1 MKLSKAAIERPVT
14 TTMFFIA
21 VILLGF
27 VSLRELSVDLL
38 PDISYPRLSVVTSY
52 PGVAPEEMEALVTAR
67 LEAAVSSIPGLR
79 RVESVSKEGV
89 STMTL
94 EFNWGTNMDFTLL
107 HAREKLDAA
116 HDALPEAADSPTI
129 VTLDPQSKP
138 IIVLALSADRSLL
151 ELKELAEELVK
162 PRLEQIEGIGSA
174 EITGGVEREIQVDVD
189 PRRLALYGLT
199 IQDVAGRIDAFN
211 RNLQGGTIRKGLFKY
226 AMRVVGQFET
236 VDEIGEISLRVT
248 KEKGVIRLKDV
259 AAIRDG
265 TKERQGITRLDAAD
279 SIGIL
284 VRKEAGANTVK
295 VTRLARAVVDEIR
308 RENPGVAIEV
318 VSEQSRYIETA
329 IGAVKD
335 EIIQGAIL
343 AFLVLLIFL
352 QEWRTP
358 LIIDTV
364 IPISVIGTFS
374 LLYYGNI
381 TLNIMSLGGLALGVG
396 MLDDCAVVVS
406 ENIFRH
412 RGLGKSLAQAAY
424 DGTKEVGSA
433 VIAAALTTIVVFFP
447 VVYVQGVAGQ
457 LFKDTALT
465 VTFSLLASVLVALT
479 LLPMLAA
486 RPFGLRAAGA
496 GSEDVG
502 HDASEAPKA
511 PAIRDRGCDNVP
523 APKAP
528 ANRDRECDNVPAPKA
543 PANRDRECDNVPAPK
558 AKPKSKARLLLFPV
572 KGLRWL
578 LYTIVKG
585 IGLALGFLA
594 SYVVQALALI
604 LGVLAIPFRPLL
616 KAVFRG
622 FNAGYGRFVAF
633 YERFLLWSLDHKPR
647 VLAVTFAFFALT
659 FVLGLTIRRELM
671 PRMKTAS
678 FELSLKTPIE
688 YSLEQTSE
696 IVASLESFL
705 GTLGPVRRTLSQ
717 TGLVGGL
724 ESLNPDASLN
734 SARIFVAVGKP
745 SELEGVADTLR
756 ARLANFPDVAFS
768 IAREE
773 SAMTD
778 VLGLVAAEVS
788 LRVKGEDLERLK
800 RISETLA
807 AKLRTIDGLAD
818 VGTNLGEGKPEFQV
832 RIRKDALK
840 KYADLEPSAVGDFLV
855 SAVRGRVA
863 TQFNELEKKYDI
875 LVRAG
880 AAERRTIDALLDE
893 SFPHGG
899 TLIPLRELVAYE
911 VVRGPREIRRENQ
924 QREVLVT
931 ARLRGAKISQVA
943 PAVNRAVGEIELP
956 ADYRIVFGGEREE
969 MGRSFRSL
977 LFAFLLAVIL
987 TYMIMAAQF
996 ESLLHPFLVLITLPM
1011 GAAGCVLALL
1021 LTGQT
1026 FNVISVIGLVV
1037 LVGLVVDN
1045 ATVKIDYT
1053 NQLRKSGRGLRDSVT
1068 EASRVRLRPILM
1080 STLSTLFGLLPM
1092 ALGLEAGAEL
1102 MKPLAIVLIGGLTFS
1117 TFLTLIVIPV
1127 IYEGVE
1133 RRKAA
1138 RP

>member
-14 TTMFFIA
+14 TSMFFIA

-38 PDISYPRLSVVTSY
+38 PDISYPRLSVVTNY
-52 PGVAPEEMEALVTAR
+52 PGVAPEEMETLVTAP
-67 LEAAVSSIPGLR
+67 LEAAVSRIPGLR

-89 STMTL
+89 ATMTL

-116 HDALPEAADSPTI
+116 RDLLPEDAENPTI

-151 ELKELAEELVK
+151 ELKEFAEELVK

-174 EITGGVEREIQVDVD
+174 EITGGVEREIQVEVD

-199 IQDVAGRIDAFN
+199 IQDIAGRLDAFN

-259 AAIRDG
+259 AALRDG
-265 TKERQGITRLDAAD
+265 TKERQGMTRLDAKD

-295 VTRLARAVVDEIR
+295 VTRLARAIVDEIR
-308 RENPGVAIEV
+308 KDNPGVAIEV

-329 IGAVKD
+329 IGAVRD

-364 IPISVIGTFS
+364 IPISIIGTFS
-374 LLYYGNI
+374 LLYYGHI

-412 RGLGKSLAQAAY
+412 RSLGKSLTQAAY

-479 LLPMLAA
+479 LLPMLAS
-486 RPFGLRAAGA
+486 RSFGPRSRRCRERGRRGGAAF
-496 GSEDVG
+496 EV
-502 HDASEAPKA
+502 PK
-511 PAIRDRGCDNVP
+511 V
-523 APKAP
+523 KS
-528 ANRDRECDNVPAPKA
+528 
-543 PANRDRECDNVPAPK
+543 
-558 AKPKSKARLLLFPV
+558 KSKARFLLYPAA
-572 KGLRWL
+572 GLRWL

-585 IGLALGFLA
+585 AGLALGFLM
-594 SYVVQALALI
+594 SYVAQAAALI
-604 LGVLAIPFRPLL
+604 LGALAIPFRPLL

-622 FNAGYGRFVAF
+622 FNAGYGRFVGF
-633 YERFLLWSLDHKPR
+633 YERFLRWSLDHKPR
-647 VLAVTFAFFALT
+647 VLAATLAIFALT
-659 FVLGLTIRRELM
+659 FLLGTRVKRELM
-671 PRMKTAS
+671 PRMKTSS
-678 FELSLKTPIE
+678 FELTLKTPVE

-705 GTLGPVRRTLSQ
+705 RTLGPVQRTLSQ

-734 SARIFVAVGKP
+734 AARIFAAVGKP
-745 SELEGVADTLR
+745 AQLDGVVEALRRRLES
-756 ARLANFPDVAFS
+756 FPDVAYS

-788 LRVKGEDLERLK
+788 LRVKGEDLDRLK
-800 RISETLA
+800 RISETLVA
-807 AKLRTIDGLAD
+807 GLKTVEGLAD

-832 RIRKDALK
+832 RIRKEALK
-840 KYADLEPSAVGDFLV
+840 KYADLEPAAVGDFLV

-880 AAERRTIDALLDE
+880 AADRRTIDALLDE

-943 PAVNRAVGEIELP
+943 PAVARVIAGIDLP

-977 LFAFLLAVIL
+977 LFAFLLAVVL

-1011 GAAGCVLALL
+1011 GAAGCVVALL

-1026 FNVISVIGLVV
+1026 INVISAIGLVV

-1053 NQLRKSGRGLRDSVT
+1053 NQLRKSGLGLRASVT

-1127 IYEGVE
+1127 VYEGVE
-1133 RRKAA
+1133 RRKAP